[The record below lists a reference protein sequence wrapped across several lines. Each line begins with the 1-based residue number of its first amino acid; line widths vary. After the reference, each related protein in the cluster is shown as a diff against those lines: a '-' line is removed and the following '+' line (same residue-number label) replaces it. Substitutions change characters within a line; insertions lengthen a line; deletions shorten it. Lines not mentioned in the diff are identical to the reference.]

1 MSGKKYSSRVRVPA
15 GHPVPLLH
23 IAPVWI
29 TYGVAGAIEKVGII
43 ARAFCAR
50 LHSGLDPERGLH
62 DSRQPPAGASFL
74 IVDAP
79 ESWCPV
85 PLEESSRVPIVR
97 DRIGLIPACST
108 NVLGKKVSRKPL

>member
-43 ARAFCAR
+43 ARTFCDCDIYTIQFALLSMKFLGR
-50 LHSGLDPERGLH
+50 RTVKKTLLF
-62 DSRQPPAGASFL
+62 PASPATTHGST
-74 IVDAP
+74 VD
-79 ESWCPV
+79 
-85 PLEESSRVPIVR
+85 
-97 DRIGLIPACST
+97 LIPSADCT
-108 NVLGKKVSRKPL
+108 IVGNRQLAPAFV